1 MTFTVTYRDTTGSLV
16 DEVIES
22 TDRARCVAECRTRGI
37 TPVRIK
43 EGSAN
48 TPRNPV
54 RAGRTSF
61 QRVVLA
67 FLVIFILFAV
77 GGTWWWLGRDGTSSR
92 SDRSAK
98 NPSSST
104 KMIEANNQSDRSSDA
119 EYPVQHSATPATTN
133 MHERQVEAQP
143 VEPPVSSN
151 RVTRPRFFKPTMTLE
166 DGSVVDLRPPP
177 AIKDPMERALAAVA
191 TPGGMAI
198 PFSAALRRFSKEQ
211 IMEMLARDV
220 EFSKD
225 ESDAVVEKKVAVQQV
240 KDMFKAY
247 LKDGHTLDDA
257 IREIDRQM
265 KMESMHQAAAY
276 KGLAMAVKTG
286 DGELVNRY
294 VEEQNKSLQKQ
305 GLRLLTV
312 PPQFKVA
319 VDPTATEKISKEQ

>member
-1 MTFTVTYRDTTGSLV
+1 MTFIVTYRDNSGSLV
-16 DEVIES
+16 DDVIES
-22 TDRARCVAECRTRGI
+22 PDRTRCLAVCRTRGI

-43 EGSAN
+43 EGGAN
-48 TPRNPV
+48 AARNSGVSRRPSSQ
-54 RAGRTSF
+54 RAVF
-61 QRVVLA
+61 AL
-67 FLVIFILFAV
+67 LVIFILIAA
-77 GGTWWWLGRDGTSSR
+77 GGTWWWLCRDGATSR
-92 SDRSAK
+92 SSK
-98 NPSSST
+98 TTSSST
-104 KMIEANNQSDRSSDA
+104 QVIEAKTKSDRPYDA
-119 EYPVQHSATPATTN
+119 EYPVQRSAAPVTTN
-133 MHERQVEAQP
+133 VHERQVTVETQP
-143 VEPPVSSN
+143 LEPPASSN

-225 ESDAVVEKKVAVQQV
+225 ESDVVVEKKVAVQQV